1 MSEKNLYENEDHT
14 WTIRMKMLTRRKK
27 NLQIAQTIDD
37 ALYEYYVIERGQEV
51 PNWRYVKDQDWWQE
65 YLIRLGLNPNNP

>member
-1 MSEKNLYENEDHT
+1 MSEKNLHENEDHT
-14 WTIRMKMLTRRKK
+14 WTIRMKTLMKRKK

-51 PNWRYVKDQDWWQE
+51 PNWRYVKDQDWWLD
-65 YLIRLGLNPNNP
+65 YLQTLGIDPRNP

>member
-1 MSEKNLYENEDHT
+1 MSEKNLHENEDHT
-14 WTIRMKMLTRRKK
+14 WTIRMKTLMRRKK

-51 PNWRYVKDQDWWQE
+51 PNWRYVKDQDWWLD
-65 YLIRLGLNPNNP
+65 YLQTLGIDPRNP